1 MVTNLSV
8 KGMSVGQTATAGE
21 AFCALTGRIHYTSLS
36 TYRTRHDPRRNWIHG
51 IARYTIMSLTKSVK
65 S

>member
-8 KGMSVGQTATAGE
+8 KGMSVGQIATAGE
-21 AFCALTGRIHYTSLS
+21 AFCALTRIPYTSLS